1 MRLGPL
7 LLLAAVRVVLGQA
20 PAFFSWH
27 QVEWEAWRNES
38 RDVTAILHFRTSHD
52 FSAFNMV
59 RGSVV
64 GRQRLPK
71 EFVVSAGYLIQ
82 DQEPG
87 GSDGEWLKQQ
97 RVFAS
102 IGRTVGRGRLRHT
115 PRFQYDYLFDM
126 SVAAYARYRFGWQT
140 EWAGRVRP
148 YGGVEEF
155 VERAGVQRFRPRA
168 GVRIAAGKYLDTDF
182 GYIHDRIY
190 LRGSQ
195 NRHILQTTF
204 SFHRAERD

>member
-1 MRLGPL
+1 MRLGL
-7 LLLAAVRVVLGQA
+7 VLFAGALAAQTPV
-20 PAFFSWH
+20 FFSWH
-27 QVEWEAWRNES
+27 QVEFEAY
-38 RDVTAILHFRTSHD
+38 RDADRDLTAVLHFRTSRE
-52 FSAFNMV
+52 FSAFNLI

-87 GSDGEWLKQQ
+87 GNGDGEWLKQQ
-97 RVFAS
+97 RMFAS
-102 IGRTVGRGRLRHT
+102 IGRTVRQGKLRHT

-126 SVAAYARYRFGWQT
+126 TTAAYARYRFAWQT

-148 YGGVEEF
+148 YGAAEEF
-155 VERAGVQRFRPRA
+155 VERAGVQRFRPRV
-168 GVRIAAGKYLDTDF
+168 GVRFAAGKYLDTDI
-182 GYIHDRIY
+182 GYIYDRIY
-190 LRGSQ
+190 LRGNT

-204 SFHRAERD
+204 SFHRPGRD